1 VKTNLTQ
8 EDLAGLL
15 YDSLHSKIMPLAD
28 EIIVYP
34 GHGAGSQCGKNLS
47 KETFDT
53 LGNQKKTNYALQPMS
68 KADFVKELTTGLMA
82 PPAYFPENA
91 KLNKYGYES
100 IDEVMTRNAQ
110 ALTPQ
115 AFQMEVESGA
125 YILDTRNPEV
135 FEQGFVPG
143 AVNVGLNG
151 QYAVWVGTVVPF
163 GKRLVLVLE
172 PGKEAES
179 ILRLA
184 RVGYD
189 NVAGYL
195 SSMDAW
201 QAAGMPVDRVTSIS
215 ADGIRAEM
223 DKGAVVVDVR
233 NPAEFESSH
242 IAEAMNLP
250 LADLNKR
257 LSELKPEQ
265 RYVIHCA
272 GGYRSMIAAS
282 ILKEKGYTNI
292 VNVSGGFN
300 AIRNQQDLNFADGLC
315 PSQQRAER
323 LGM

>member
-1 VKTNLTQ
+1 
-8 EDLAGLL
+8 
-15 YDSLHSKIMPLAD
+15 
-28 EIIVYP
+28 
-34 GHGAGSQCGKNLS
+34 
-47 KETFDT
+47 
-53 LGNQKKTNYALQPMS
+53 MS
-68 KADFVKELTTGLMA
+68 KADFIKELTTGLMA
-82 PPAYFPENA
+82 PPAYFPENV

-100 IDEVMTRNAQ
+100 IDEVMTRNVQ

-135 FEQGFVPG
+135 FEQGFMPG
-143 AVNVGLNG
+143 AINVGLNG

-215 ADGIRAEM
+215 ADGIRTEM

-282 ILKEKGYTNI
+282 MLKEKGYTNF

-300 AIRNQQDLNFADGLC
+300 AIRNQQDLSFADGLC